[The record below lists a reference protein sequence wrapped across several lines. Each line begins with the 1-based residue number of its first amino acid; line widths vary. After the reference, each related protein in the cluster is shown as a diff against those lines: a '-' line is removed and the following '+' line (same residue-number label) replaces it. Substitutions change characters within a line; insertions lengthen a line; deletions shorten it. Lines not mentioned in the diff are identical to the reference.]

1 MNTLT
6 RYGVLAALAAGL
18 SFNSWLEGWS
28 LGVFLFVV
36 WILTHGNFLYLMYH
50 TLGRDLRAANFMIRL
65 LTLVKK
71 SEWQN
76 LSVPKMFT
84 QTVKRFPQKVMFYFE
99 DETWT
104 FQEVEDYSNQ
114 VANYFLSKGYSK
126 GDSIALF
133 MENRPEYVATWLGLA
148 KIGVIPALINYNLK
162 DKALTHTVQV
172 AKCTGLIYGVE
183 FAQEVSDVHSC
194 LKNGFSEPYRTFSS
208 GPPSKRTVNIPSTI
222 DLNDHLSSAS
232 KEPVPQAIQDSIGF
246 KEKLLYI
253 YTSGTTGLPKAA
265 VIKHSRYILASG
277 GCTTVIGCRP
287 DDVLYVTLPLYHSV
301 GGMIALAG
309 TMKHGITIALR
320 KKFSANNYWAD
331 CVKYRVTA
339 AVYIGEICRYLLNTK
354 ECPEEKQHHLRLMFG
369 NGLRP
374 DIWSRFTERFNIP
387 NIAEFYGSTE
397 GNSNIINYENRVG
410 AVGFV
415 SVLFPKLLPLGLIR
429 IDRETGV
436 EIRSPDGLC
445 QRCLPGE
452 PGEFVG
458 QIVKNHPVRDFDGY
472 ADKKAT
478 TKKIL
483 HNVWK
488 QGDECFRSGD
498 ILTMDE
504 FGWLYFKDRSG
515 DTFRWR
521 GENVSTTEVEST
533 VSNMIDLKDAVVYGV
548 EVPGMEGKAGMI
560 SLHDPQ
566 EEIDLGQLAEGI
578 KKKLPAFAWP
588 LFVRLVE
595 NLDITGTFKLRKFNL
610 QKEGFDPS
618 VISDKLFFLHPKTGT
633 YEILNAELFNS
644 IITGAIRL

>member
-36 WILTHGNFLYLMYH
+36 WIFSHGNFLYLMYH

-222 DLNDHLSSAS
+222 DLNDHLDSAS
-232 KEPVPQAIQDSIGF
+232 KEPVSQAIQDSIGF

-265 VIKHSRYILASG
+265 VIKHSR
-277 GCTTVIGCRP
+277 
-287 DDVLYVTLPLYHSV
+287 
-301 GGMIALAG
+301 
-309 TMKHGITIALR
+309 
-320 KKFSANNYWAD
+320 
-331 CVKYRVTA
+331 
-339 AVYIGEICRYLLNTK
+339 
-354 ECPEEKQHHLRLMFG
+354 
-369 NGLRP
+369 
-374 DIWSRFTERFNIP
+374 
-387 NIAEFYGSTE
+387 
-397 GNSNIINYENRVG
+397 
-410 AVGFV
+410 
-415 SVLFPKLLPLGLIR
+415 
-429 IDRETGV
+429 
-436 EIRSPDGLC
+436 
-445 QRCLPGE
+445 
-452 PGEFVG
+452 
-458 QIVKNHPVRDFDGY
+458 
-472 ADKKAT
+472 
-478 TKKIL
+478 
-483 HNVWK
+483 
-488 QGDECFRSGD
+488 
-498 ILTMDE
+498 
-504 FGWLYFKDRSG
+504 
-515 DTFRWR
+515 
-521 GENVSTTEVEST
+521 
-533 VSNMIDLKDAVVYGV
+533 
-548 EVPGMEGKAGMI
+548 
-560 SLHDPQ
+560 
-566 EEIDLGQLAEGI
+566 
-578 KKKLPAFAWP
+578 
-588 LFVRLVE
+588 
-595 NLDITGTFKLRKFNL
+595 
-610 QKEGFDPS
+610 
-618 VISDKLFFLHPKTGT
+618 
-633 YEILNAELFNS
+633 
-644 IITGAIRL
+644 

>member
-28 LGVFLFVV
+28 LGVFLIVV

-265 VIKHSRYILASG
+265 VIKHSRFVLAGNVAMYLAGVMS
-277 GCTTVIGCRP
+277 TDVIYL
-287 DDVLYVTLPLYHSV
+287 VLPLYHSSA
-301 GGMIALAG
+301 GMLSLGPSFLNGAS
-309 TMKHGITIALR
+309 ITLR
-320 KKFSANNYWAD
+320 SKFSATKFWSD
-331 CVKYRVTA
+331 CVRYNCTA

-618 VISDKLFFLHPKTGT
+618 IISDKLFFLHPKTGT